1 MAGHREPTKQ
11 KTQAA
16 RMPPG
21 CYQSVECRTGGAWES
36 RRRSYIPLRAKRTA
50 WSRAV
55 LEPLQPLSHLLLQ
68 ILCLEL
74 EKQQPPPEEEE
85 LQKLPP
91 QPPYYDLGASPS
103 YHPLVRTP
111 EP

>member
-16 RMPPG
+16 HMTPG
-21 CYQSVECRTGGAWES
+21 CSQSAECRTGGAWES
-36 RRRSYIPLRAKRTA
+36 RRRSYNPLRAKRAA

-55 LEPLQPLSHLLLQ
+55 LEAMPPLSHLLFQ

-74 EKQQPPPEEEE
+74 EKQQLQLAEDEP
-85 LQKLPP
+85 QKLPP
-91 QPPYYDLGASPS
+91 QPRYYDLGASPS